1 MSHPC
6 ATVQSTLCEIQLT
19 KASSCFLGLVELPA
33 SSCLRPTQTGDA
45 PQGAG
50 RGRGRAGLSSFSQ
63 LARPGPDLGP
73 SPSTQRSSS
82 NSKYEHIYQWRSRRA
97 SQEEP
102 RRCPGAHRPGP
113 LVRIAHPSYS
123 TPKLARVST
132 ELWYPIHPGSSRLC
146 QPSMSGACAAPCSVM
161 AVLQLLM
168 LAVIPDTPCTRGG
181 ARTSRPAKG

>member
-1 MSHPC
+1 MSFPQAPAC
-6 ATVQSTLCEIQLT
+6 APPKLVTHLKGQAGAEGVRGSA
-19 KASSCFLGLVELPA
+19 ASA
-33 SSCLRPTQTGDA
+33 SW
-45 PQGAG
+45 
-50 RGRGRAGLSSFSQ
+50 
-63 LARPGPDLGP
+63 PDLGLTLDLLHP
-73 SPSTQRSSS
+73 PREAAATANMSTST
-82 NSKYEHIYQWRSRRA
+82 NG
-97 SQEEP
+97 
-102 RRCPGAHRPGP
+102 GAVALPKKSHGAAQALIDQDPWCELPIR
-113 LVRIAHPSYS
+113 L